1 MRGAFV
7 AFDIAHRRF
16 AFFNCNRL
24 HGRAHGKLE
33 ALLFE
38 NSLEGF
44 LHLTIHA
51 GGDVVQILNDLNLS
65 AQTRV
70 DRSQFQTNDTSAN
83 HHHFAWNFT
92 QGEGAR
98 RGDDG
103 FLVDLNSGQARR
115 LGACCYDDVLGFV
128 NVIANFNL
136 AYLWNAAPAFQPINF
151 VFLKK
156 KFDALGVAVDHIGFV
171 TLHLCPIDLRIVGN
185 QAHFCKI
192 MLCFMQLVAGMQQG
206 FGGNAA
212 NIQAGAPQRITPFD
226 TCGFETQL
234 CASNSADIAA
244 RAGANHNYIIRSHLE
259 GPLFLFRL

>member
-1 MRGAFV
+1 M
-7 AFDIAHRRF
+7 
-16 AFFNCNRL
+16 

-136 AYLWNAAPAFQPINF
+136 TYL
-151 VFLKK
+151 
-156 KFDALGVAVDHIGFV
+156 
-171 TLHLCPIDLRIVGN
+171 
-185 QAHFCKI
+185 
-192 MLCFMQLVAGMQQG
+192 
-206 FGGNAA
+206 
-212 NIQAGAPQRITPFD
+212 
-226 TCGFETQL
+226 
-234 CASNSADIAA
+234 
-244 RAGANHNYIIRSHLE
+244 
-259 GPLFLFRL
+259 